1 MGDDGKKAEADSS
14 NNAVAAAVP
23 ASSSSDNDADFD
35 MENLFKYF
43 NTCYGEDGS
52 SLSMD
57 SYIKGY
63 EEIVKFLNLLGTVF
77 GWVASDV
84 VAKISVLKG
93 HVANEETGSHFVSI
107 QTMTEYEVRENLIN
121 YEARDSTTGSWNLL
135 QLQRALEYVIAFVVK
150 LPEIGNEDKCC
161 PVSQEAYKATLMKF
175 HPWIVQKAALA
186 AMNLLPTREGLIQ
199 KICHGDEVSTTGIY
213 SKIILHKMKELIT
226 NIFQYT

>member
-14 NNAVAAAVP
+14 NNVAAAVS
-23 ASSSSDNDADFD
+23 ASLSSDDADFD

-52 SLSMD
+52 RLSMD

-63 EEIVKFLNLLGTVF
+63 EEIVKFITLLGTVF

-93 HVANEETGSHFVSI
+93 HVGNEETGSHFVSI

-150 LPEIGNEDKCC
+150 VPEIGNEDKCC

-175 HPWIVQKAALA
+175 HPWLMQKAALA
-186 AMNLLPTREGLIQ
+186 VMNLLPTREGLIQ
-199 KICHGDEVSTTGIY
+199 KICHGDEVS
-213 SKIILHKMKELIT
+213 KILNHLKTCPHKKL
-226 NIFQYT
+226 